1 MIQKIKSLAKEN
13 PKLKGFLLR
22 MLIPKNDFR
31 PRWWVRNL
39 LNPLKH
45 KRGKSVI
52 IRGNTRMDVLP
63 FNQFTIDDRSLI
75 ESFAVVNN
83 GLGDVHI
90 GRDTLVGL
98 SNSLIGPLRVGND
111 VMFAQNVILSGLNH
125 GYSDI
130 TTPIRQQK
138 CTTSEIVVADNVW
151 IGANAIVTAGV
162 HIGKNSIVAAG
173 SVVTKDVP
181 PYTIAAGNPA
191 KPIKQYNFDTGEW
204 ERITKIEAKKD
215 LDIPQNGNQAK
226 HK

>member
-1 MIQKIKSLAKEN
+1 MIQKIKTLAKGN
-13 PKLKGFLLR
+13 PQLKRFLLR
-22 MLIPKNDFR
+22 LLIPKNDFR
-31 PRWWVRNL
+31 PRWWVRNFW
-39 LNPLKH
+39 NPLKH
-45 KRGKSVI
+45 KRGKNVI
-52 IRGNTRMDVLP
+52 IRRDTRLDVLP

-90 GRDTLVGL
+90 GKDTLIGL

-125 GYSDI
+125 GYEDI

-138 CTTSEIVVADNVW
+138 CTTSEIVVEDNVW

-162 HIGKNSIVAAG
+162 RIGKNSIVAAG

-181 PYTIAAGNPA
+181 FYTIVAGNPA
-191 KPIKQYNFDTGEW
+191 KPIKQYNFETETW
-204 ERITKIEAKKD
+204 ERINTTAKSSEKSNFS
-215 LDIPQNGNQAK
+215 LK
-226 HK
+226 TEH